1 MIVPLNSDK
10 YKSLFA
16 RANEF
21 LDLTDTDPIQTLNH
35 YYAHMK
41 DFWLAKIE
49 ENGELIDDKRKYQF
63 IMMPLS
69 EEGEDNFEI
78 NLNTREIKVP
88 DAFKK
93 IGAVESDQMAEMFV
107 FNCDRFYDHMDLSS
121 TNIYVQWE
129 LPVKDED
136 GNAIKKAT
144 PITIIDLESVPGKI
158 RFAWPLH
165 NEITQAPGVVKFS
178 VRFFNLNEDGKTLN
192 YSLNTLDAQVTV
204 KSVLNRLETPDS
216 IDVNGL
222 FEQAIKNSSNVA
234 AGMQRPSLPSFGSP
248 GLNISEEAF
257 EDENNY
263 LGTAIEDNMKIIIA
277 KLNNNELKV
286 RVQAYI
292 QDNGELSYDWYYT
305 QDKDSETVKIDAGTE
320 YVEVDYTDP
329 KIKFNYNETYYIA
342 DEKDSEG
349 DIISYKKY
357 TGLSFPAPSTSENDK
372 IELFE
377 KFSTLTIEWIEGEIV
392 TGEYQVVATNTV
404 GDMKNITYSIKFR
417 LPAPEDIKFNEKLY
431 TVKNNIIEVNYEQP
445 KFVDELTEVW
455 GFKIAE
461 AGTYNGTTDFT
472 KVGYYLP
479 TITQKLNG
487 TTKNNSPENPYI
499 KYASGDQLKA
509 TVTVTSY
516 TENNDIIEGDSS
528 IDYSP
533 NYYLKATVEFTD
545 PNEEGTTDIKLYQNY
560 KYKWYR
566 QYLDSSSSENK
577 VILEGKDQNI
587 LFNNFIDNKK
597 SANYWCVI
605 ENNPAGEIVSS
616 ESKPISIIIK

>member
-10 YKSLFA
+10 YKSLFT

-21 LDLTDTDPIQTLNH
+21 LNLTDTDPIQTLNH

-41 DFWLAKIE
+41 DFWEAK
-49 ENGELIDDKRKYQF
+49 DKKKYQF

-129 LPVKDED
+129 LPVKDEN
-136 GNAIKKAT
+136 GNTIKKAT

-192 YSLNTLDAQVTV
+192 YSLNTLDAQITV

-216 IDVNGL
+216 IDVNEL
-222 FEQAIKNSSNVA
+222 FDQAIKNSSNVA

-263 LGTAIEDNMKIIIA
+263 LGTVIENNMKIIIA

-286 RVQAYI
+286 KAQAYI

-305 QDKDSETVKIDAGTE
+305 QDKDSETVKIDSGTE
-320 YVEVDYTDP
+320 YVEVDYTNPD
-329 KIKFNYNETYYIA
+329 IKFNYNETYYIA
-342 DEKDSEG
+342 GEKDGEG
-349 DIISYKKY
+349 VPLSYKKY
-357 TGLSFPAPSTSENDK
+357 TGLSFPTPSTSEDDK

-377 KFSTLTIEWIEGEIV
+377 KFSTLTIKWSEGKTV

-404 GDMKNITYSIKFR
+404 GDMKNITYSTKFR
-417 LPAPEDIKFNEKLY
+417 LPAPEEIIFDKDLY
-431 TVKNNIIEVNYEQP
+431 TVNNGVIKVNYEEP
-445 KFVDELTEVW
+445 KFVDELTEAW
-455 GFKIAE
+455 GFKIAATAE
-461 AGTYNGTTDFT
+461 TYNDAEDFT

-487 TTKNNSPENPYI
+487 TTKNNSPEIPYI
-499 KYASGDQLKA
+499 KYASGNDLKA
-509 TVTVTSY
+509 TVTIAPY
-516 TENNDIIEGDSS
+516 TKNNEDNDSIMEEDGS
-528 IDYSP
+528 IYYSP
-533 NYYLKATVEFTD
+533 DYYLKASVKFTD
-545 PNEEGTTDIKLYQNY
+545 PNGTGTDTELYQNY
-560 KYKWYR
+560 IYKWYR
-566 QYLDSSSSENK
+566 QFINSSSSEI
-577 VILEGKDQNI
+577 ILKGKDQDT
-587 LFNNFIDNKK
+587 LFNNYINNEK

-605 ENNPAGEIVSS
+605 ENNPAGEMVSS
-616 ESKPISIIIK
+616 ESKPISILIN